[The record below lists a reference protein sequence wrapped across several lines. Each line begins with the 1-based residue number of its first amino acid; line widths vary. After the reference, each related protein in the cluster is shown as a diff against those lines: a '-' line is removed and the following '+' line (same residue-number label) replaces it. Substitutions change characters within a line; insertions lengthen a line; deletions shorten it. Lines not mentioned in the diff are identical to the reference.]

1 MPSPQEEAAFL
12 TRYKKLNPAQ
22 KEAVDTIFGPVMVIA
37 GPGTGKTEVLSMRIA
52 QLLRSE
58 AQVQPQ
64 EILCLT
70 YTDEATN
77 AMRRRL
83 VQIIGPAAHKVNIYT
98 FHAFC
103 NSVIQNNSEYFS
115 LRTLQPITDLERT
128 DLLYKMLEE

>member
-1 MPSPQEEAAFL
+1 MVINEDLFL
-12 TRYKKLNPAQ
+12 ERYNKLNDWQ
-22 KEAVDTIFGPVMVIA
+22 REAVDTIYGAVMVIA

-52 QLLRSE
+52 NLLRSE

-77 AMRRRL
+77 SMRRRL
-83 VQIIGPAAHKVNIYT
+83 VQVVGPAAHKVNIHT

-103 NSVIQNNSEYFS
+103 NNIIQNNSEYFS
-115 LRTLQPITDLERT
+115 RNTLQ
-128 DLLYKMLEE
+128 